1 MEIET
6 NGKYYRI
13 FNRLMRLFPTV
24 ESALDDGEMS
34 EEFKNFIFEDFDG
47 GYSTV
52 SELKEDIER
61 IVVPNFCDKILS
73 FIYSTMIKFTPTDKV
88 NGIPLSKSKH
98 KRNYEQY
105 HAYTSF
111 TCFR

>member
-6 NGKYYRI
+6 NNKYYRI

-61 IVVPNFCDKILS
+61 IVVPKN
-73 FIYSTMIKFTPTDKV
+73 KF
-88 NGIPLSKSKH
+88 SK
-98 KRNYEQY
+98 N
-105 HAYTSF
+105 
-111 TCFR
+111 